1 MKFLE
6 IAVIVACVLI
16 VGGVIVTSVIKRKKG
31 KTGCSGC
38 GCCGNCSGCKH
49 HEEN

>member
-1 MKFLE
+1 MEFLE

-38 GCCGNCSGCKH
+38 GCCGNCSACKH
-49 HEEN
+49 DDK

>member
-16 VGGVIVTSVIKRKKG
+16 VGGVIVNSVIKRKKG

-49 HEEN
+49 DDK

>member
-1 MKFLE
+1 MKLLE

-31 KTGCSGC
+31 KTGCRGG
-38 GCCGNCSGCKH
+38 GCCGNCSAFKH
-49 HEEN
+49 DDK